1 MTLRT
6 DRQTCN
12 IKRACELA
20 GIARRTLYYWMQS
33 GKVEYLTTASGSRR
47 RIFIDTLLRD
57 GNVTVAEALAP
68 ALKPFPQGP
77 LVPPLLR
84 SRMAMAKMG
93 IEQP

>member
-12 IKRACELA
+12 VKRACQIA
-20 GIARRTLYYWMQS
+20 GVCRRTLYNWMKA
-33 GKVEYLTTASGSRR
+33 GKVEYLVTAGHSRR
-47 RIFIDTLLRD
+47 VFIDTLLRD
-57 GNVTVAEALAP
+57 GNVTVRQALAP
-68 ALKPFPQGP
+68 LKPFPQGP

-93 IEQP
+93 IE